1 MSDLKRCAACG
12 MPAHRYGRN
21 EGQERFDPMACING
35 LRGRLE
41 ALTSPET
48 KRQLIEIMADAP
60 NPMFFKGNRESALMI
75 AEDML
80 EAVLRAVAGVEEGN
94 NE

>member
-35 LRGRLE
+35 LLGRFE
-41 ALTSPET
+41 ALTSEET
-48 KRQLIEIMADAP
+48 IERAAKALGRRLRYEYPQLNFLPGPSPSYREIVRD
-60 NPMFFKGNRESALMI
+60 
-75 AEDML
+75 
-80 EAVLRAVAGVEEGN
+80 VLRVLQEEPK
-94 NE
+94 